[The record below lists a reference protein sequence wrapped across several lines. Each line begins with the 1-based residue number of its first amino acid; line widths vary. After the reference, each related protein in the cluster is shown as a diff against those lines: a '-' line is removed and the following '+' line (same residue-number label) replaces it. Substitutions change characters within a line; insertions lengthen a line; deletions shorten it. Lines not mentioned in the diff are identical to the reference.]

1 MSSHLLSERSCV
13 FQRAD
18 PYAVSEY
25 VNQHVGGHSLRLPRT
40 GDLKASINHR
50 KFASLDL
57 CRLSYGGKARITSP
71 ALGSLY
77 HLQIL
82 LKGHCQSS
90 FRGNEHHYVPG
101 ELLLINPDDP
111 VDLTY
116 SADCEKFILKL
127 PVSLLEQACLEQ
139 RWQLPEGGIRFNSA
153 RHVTGELE
161 GFIGLL
167 GLICEEAESTDS
179 LLQVQEH
186 YGRIVASKLLSL
198 LGNNVQRVEP
208 VQQTH
213 SFEQLAAYIDAH
225 LEQDISVG
233 QLMTV
238 ARVSERT
245 LYSLFERHAG
255 LSPKGY
261 VRQRK
266 LERIHAALQDPA
278 SAVRNVTEIAL
289 DYGFLHLGRFAESY
303 RQRFGELPSATFK
316 RHR

>member
-167 GLICEEAESTDS
+167 GLICEEAEST
-179 LLQVQEH
+179 
-186 YGRIVASKLLSL
+186 
-198 LGNNVQRVEP
+198 
-208 VQQTH
+208 
-213 SFEQLAAYIDAH
+213 
-225 LEQDISVG
+225 
-233 QLMTV
+233 
-238 ARVSERT
+238 
-245 LYSLFERHAG
+245 
-255 LSPKGY
+255 
-261 VRQRK
+261 
-266 LERIHAALQDPA
+266 
-278 SAVRNVTEIAL
+278 
-289 DYGFLHLGRFAESY
+289 
-303 RQRFGELPSATFK
+303 
-316 RHR
+316 

>member
-1 MSSHLLSERSCV
+1 MSSHLLSERSSV

-25 VNQHVGGHSLRLPRT
+25 VNQHVGGHRLRLPRT
-40 GDLKASINHR
+40 GDLQASINHR

-71 ALGSLY
+71 ALGTLY

-82 LKGHCQSS
+82 LEGHCQSS
-90 FRGNEHHYVPG
+90 CRGNEHHYVPG
-101 ELLLINPDDP
+101 ELMLINPDDP

-127 PVSLLEQACLEQ
+127 PVGLLEQACVDQ
-139 RWQLPEGGIRFNSA
+139 RWQVPEGGIRFNNA

-167 GLICEEAESTDS
+167 GLICEEAESSHS
-179 LLQVQEH
+179 LAQVQEH

-198 LGNNVQRVEP
+198 LGNNVQRSEP
-208 VQQTH
+208 AQHAH

-225 LEQDISVG
+225 LNTDINVV
-233 QLMTV
+233 QLMNV
-238 ARVSERT
+238 ARVSERS

-261 VRQRK
+261 IRQRK
-266 LERIHAALQDPA
+266 LDRIHGALQDPA
-278 SAVRNVTEIAL
+278 STVRNVTEIAL

-303 RQRFGELPSATFK
+303 RQRFGELPSVTFK